1 MINSVKY
8 SVKCW
13 SLNKENREGKKE
25 EGSHGN
31 LEAGFFFHFCCFY
44 LTGQFMHDLILPVDM
59 VSFPLSCDSLEYQ
72 TLGSPFFYP
81 FFPLSSQSF
90 ILFSL
95 CRISSVISHLLS
107 FVWFH
112 PPTMGVKITFQLERF
127 MLQSASRC
135 NLFFAEV
142 KTSGCICCTSR
153 M

>member
-1 MINSVKY
+1 METWKQ
-8 SVKCW
+8 
-13 SLNKENREGKKE
+13 
-25 EGSHGN
+25 
-31 LEAGFFFHFCCFY
+31 AFFFHFCCFY

-135 NLFFAEV
+135 NLFFCRGENIRLHLLHFTYVNQNGDAHLLRPARR
-142 KTSGCICCTSR
+142 CI
-153 M
+153 